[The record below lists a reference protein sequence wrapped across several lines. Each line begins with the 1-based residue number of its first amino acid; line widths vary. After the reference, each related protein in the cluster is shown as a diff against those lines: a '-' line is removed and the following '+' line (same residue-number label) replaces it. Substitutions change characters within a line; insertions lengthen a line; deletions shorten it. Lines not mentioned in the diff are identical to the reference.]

1 MKNKKKILG
10 LLLPLV
16 FITGASAVAS
26 TYAYWNVLKY
36 QEAHNIDLGQGV
48 VLSVDVVASAPAE
61 KTLVPTGKV
70 INPATQVD
78 KIELYYNVGLAHDAS
93 SVGTLEATVV
103 ASEIAIDAN
112 EILGATYANVDIS
125 PDNFILST
133 TDTEVVVTVTLD
145 EPVDQTDY
153 EAVAGKDI
161 TFKLTFTAALAD

>member
-1 MKNKKKILG
+1 MTNKKKALG

-16 FITGASAVAS
+16 FITGTAAVAS
-26 TYAYWNVLKY
+26 TYAYWNVLQY
-36 QEAHNIDLGQGV
+36 QEDHNIALGQGV
-48 VLSVDVVASAPAE
+48 VLGVDVVASAPAG
-61 KTLVPTGKV
+61 KTLVPVGQV

-78 KIELYYNVGLAHDAS
+78 EIELIYNVGLDQDAS
-93 SVGTLEATVV
+93 SVGTLEATII
-103 ASEIAIDAN
+103 ASEIAINGD